1 MSERE
6 INDMVI
12 SSSPEPSIKW
22 VPEEYKFE
30 SPTGLVGVW
39 YYKNLELRSLKHD
52 FWLLRKKSKNKNGNT
67 EMLFKWR
74 HQILPSEKGFADILF
89 SKGLR

>member
-1 MSERE
+1 MSDKEL
-6 INDMVI
+6 DSLVL

-22 VPEEYKFE
+22 IPEDYSFE
-30 SPTGLVGVW
+30 SPQGLVGVW
-39 YYKNLELRSLKHD
+39 YFKNLELRSLQHN
-52 FWLLRKKSKNKNGNT
+52 FWLLRKKVKNSNGNT

-74 HQILPSEKGFADILF
+74 HQILPEEKDFADILF